1 MRLRPGGR
9 RRVVGRAAGRRR
21 LRLLAVLV
29 AVAVTLLSI
38 VGYVALSFSIDGLP
52 LYQLST
58 GWVAVLQPET
68 APNADTVQL
77 LVQAKTQ
84 GAQTRAAYDVV
95 VCGPR
100 PYSGDLLIGGNARL
114 TAIQSSASVLSP
126 GSPAPSLQVQDIPD
140 LVFGYIGV
148 IDLGPVQL
156 VRISLPDVGACPP
169 AAALSSSGALPGG
182 SAEGVAGMTAGPVQ
196 HSWAGWWGWWHG
208 PHASQAWPLTGTI
221 PGVPAGVTGHIPA
234 LRGLSG
240 SWGRPL
246 QEYVQVSGAGV
257 PVTWSVDSTVPPAAG
272 PDPLLWQS
280 RDPISP
286 VARLTDSPSLALL
299 QNLLVI
305 FAVVFGITGSMV
317 ASLLFEWLRRRPR
330 EAAATAGGR
339 RQDQTAPIIAVPSAR
354 PGSASR
360 PPARWVAVAGV
371 VIVIGYAR
379 RRLVRS
385 RHGSGPRSSA
395 PER

>member
-1 MRLRPGGR
+1 M
-9 RRVVGRAAGRRR
+9 
-21 LRLLAVLV
+21 LL
-29 AVAVTLLSI
+29 AVAVTVISVI
-38 VGYVALSFSIDGLP
+38 GYVALSFSINSLP
-52 LYQLST
+52 SYQPST
-58 GWVAVLQPET
+58 GWLAVLQPMT
-68 APNADTVQL
+68 APNVDTVQL

-84 GAQTRAAYDVV
+84 GGQTRAAYDVV

-100 PYSGDLLIGGNARL
+100 PYTGDLLIGGTARL
-114 TAIQSSASVLSP
+114 TGIRSSARVLFP
-126 GSPAPSLQVQDIPD
+126 GSPAPSPQVQDIPD
-140 LVFGYIGV
+140 LAFGYIGV

-156 VRISLPDVGACPP
+156 ARISLSDVGACLP

-182 SAEGVAGMTAGPVQ
+182 SAEGVVGMMTGPVQ

-208 PHASQAWPLTGTI
+208 PHASQAWPLTGII
-221 PGVPAGVTGHIPA
+221 PGVPAGMVGHFPA

-240 SWGRPL
+240 SWSRPL
-246 QEYVQVSGAGV
+246 EEYVQVSAVGV
-257 PVTWSVDSTVPPAAG
+257 PVTWSVDSTVPPASGA
-272 PDPLLWQS
+272 DPLLWQS
-280 RDPISP
+280 TNPISP
-286 VARLTDSPSLALL
+286 EARLTDSPSLALL

-305 FAVVFGITGSMV
+305 FAVVFGITASMV

-330 EAAATAGGR
+330 EAGATPGSNH
-339 RQDQTAPIIAVPSAR
+339 QDQATPITAVPSEH

-360 PPARWVAVAGV
+360 APAGWAAVAGA

-379 RRLVRS
+379 SRLRRS